1 MRSIALITCVVSVL
15 LWGTNLSAQEISRR
29 DSIPSVDVIVAA
41 PDSLQTTA
49 YTRFAVFSP
58 NDTATVYYQRNE
70 NGLVIPA
77 VGWTPLDARYT
88 FADTM
93 FYDPAFLPIVFD
105 GQLLPDNLTFL
116 PATLSS
122 GKPVYRLIPADS
134 TFAPMLEK
142 NRQIKELR
150 HNYYSWPE
158 NMPKIKYSQSV
169 LSAIAPANKE
179 NVRNILQELITKEEP
194 AMPNAPKIEQ
204 RLPKRQYWIKNGEHR
219 LEIAQ
224 NHISDNWSKGGSS
237 SYYVQSYQKM
247 LLNYAKEKVAFNN
260 TIEWRLGFQSTS
272 GDTLRDVRV
281 NTDNFR
287 YYGVFGYKAYDN
299 WSYSATVEAITQFFN
314 NYREND
320 KTRRSS
326 FLSPLDV
333 NAGLGMTYNLNKNFK
348 SSLTKKL
355 KLSLNLAPLSMNFR
369 YVMDDKV
376 DETSFKLK
384 KGLHTK
390 ISWGSLVNA
399 DMTFNF
405 NSFLTFTSRFKYLTD
420 YESVVS
426 ESENR
431 LDFSLNRYFTTS
443 FYLYARYDEN
453 SKRDPKLDFLQFNE
467 LLSFGLNYKW

>member
-1 MRSIALITCVVSVL
+1 MRNIILITCIVAAL
-15 LWGTNLSAQEISRR
+15 FGKTNLSAQGFFHR
-29 DSIPSVDVIVAA
+29 DSIPSVDVIADA
-41 PDSLQTTA
+41 PETIQA
-49 YTRFAVFSP
+49 Y
-58 NDTATVYYQRNE
+58 DTAVVYYQRNE
-70 NGLVIPA
+70 NGLVMPP
-77 VGWTPLDARYT
+77 VEWEPLNARYT

-93 FYDPAFLPIVFD
+93 FYNPAFLPVVFD
-105 GQLLPDNLTFL
+105 GQLLPDNLSFL
-116 PATLSS
+116 PSSLSS
-122 GKPVYRLIPADS
+122 GKPLYHLIPADS
-134 TFAPMLEK
+134 TFAPLLEK
-142 NRQIKELR
+142 SRQIKELR
-150 HNYYSWPE
+150 RNYFSSPK
-158 NMPKIKYSQSV
+158 NMPKMEYSQSI
-169 LSAIAPANKE
+169 LSAVAQDKRE
-179 NVRNILQELITKEEP
+179 NVRNVLQELITKEDPIKP
-194 AMPNAPKIEQ
+194 AAPNVKQ

-237 SYYVQSYQKM
+237 SYYVQSYQKL
-247 LLNYAKEKVAFNN
+247 LLNYAKDKVTFNN

-272 GDTLRDVRV
+272 GDTLRDVRI

-287 YYGVFGYKAYDN
+287 YYGVFGYKAYEN
-299 WSYSATVEAITQFFN
+299 WSYSATLEAITQFFN

-333 NAGLGMTYNLNKNFK
+333 NAGLGMTYSLNKSFK
-348 SSLTKKL
+348 SSMTKKL
-355 KLSLNLAPLSMNFR
+355 RLSLNLAPLSMNFR
-369 YVMDDKV
+369 HIMDDKV
-376 DETSFKLK
+376 DETSFKLN
-384 KGLHTK
+384 KGLHSK

-453 SKRDPKLDFLQFNE
+453 SKRDSKLGFLQFNE